1 MDNCPLEGLSASEK
15 GPTRHVFFEY
25 RIQEGEGTSAAGVK
39 GGEGDCGWAKSVVTK
54 MLNDWCSVC
63 KLYRHA
69 VELDAYLK
77 GKLSFAHSLILST
90 K

>member
-1 MDNCPLEGLSASEK
+1 MDNCPLEGLSAGER

-25 RIQEGEGTSAAGVK
+25 RIQKEEGTKAAGDK
-39 GGEGDCGWAKSVVTK
+39 GGDGDGDCAWAKSVVTK

-77 GKLSFAHSLILST
+77 G
-90 K
+90 